1 MQSLVGSSEI
11 SGVVGWIIIKY
22 GGIPRNVETDI
33 VNIPITYEEDII
45 GWVALNTSQLPD
57 KVCPFTI
64 AISSDVRP

>member
-1 MQSLVGSSEI
+1 MLYKSLLYYKCALYVTYC
-11 SGVVGWIIIKY
+11 VLK
-22 GGIPRNVETDI
+22 